1 LLIFALPLVDT
12 VIAVGRRLVARDA
25 SADGRISLTA
35 VVGRVLTGDRA
46 HIHHRLL
53 GLGFSH
59 RGAVLTLYALMV
71 LCSAVALLT
80 MDVP

>member
-1 LLIFALPLVDT
+1 MSDITNAAVPGTFEEAVRRSQAL
-12 VIAVGRRLVARDA
+12 R
-25 SADGRISLTA
+25 ADFPKNPQRY
-35 VVGRVLTGDRA
+35 RVLTGDRA